1 MANARLA
8 VIVGQHVIL
17 DANHRADLRGHPAVL
32 FCIKWGSWARRLA
45 RRDLLRRMK

>member
-8 VIVGQHVIL
+8 IIVGQHGFL
-17 DANHRADLRGHPAVL
+17 GANHHADLRGHPAVL